1 MSSAWKIERQKN
13 RTKKFRNNETS
24 RDNTYHKRKTL
35 YKRVPSNTNKILKYN
50 EMKSTI
56 KISLFASLF
65 FTSILFTI
73 TEIVAQNKVNQLQ
86 VGTQPDGSI
95 LVPTNQLLKPA
106 GFQVYFPG
114 RPVDLVLI
122 PKKGLLAVKNKSS
135 LDLIRLSDRTILQSL
150 QFPKS
155 GASFKGIYYSESK
168 KKIFVSDAEDLLL
181 VAEISDNNILSWQTP
196 IKMPKPEIGGDPVP
210 CGFVFDGAETFV
222 YVTLSRSNS
231 LARINIADA
240 SIIEIPVGIAP
251 YDVLLKSNTKA
262 YVTNWGGR
270 QPKDGESVY
279 NTSGSNVLVDPVTG
293 IANNGSVSVID
304 LNKNI
309 QIKNIEVGLHPSG
322 MVFNNDKSLLYV
334 ACANSDIIFVI
345 NTETDEVID
354 EISVRMT
361 NELPFGSSPNALTIS
376 PDGKQLYVANGT
388 DNAICVI
395 ETDQPY
401 KVAGFIPTGWYPG
414 SVAVNKSGSFL
425 YVANVKGIGSRNQQ
439 TDRKGFSTHDVLG
452 SISIIPVPTNTELA
466 TMTETVASNNS
477 FPALYSNKSS
487 DGKKKVAVPSLP
499 DQTSHFKHVVYII
512 KENRTYDQV
521 FGDMPQGNGDT
532 SLVHFGYEITP
543 NHHKLAENFVLMDN
557 FYCSGI
563 LSADGH
569 QWTDE
574 AFVTDYIEKS
584 FGDFTRSYPY
594 DGDDALAYASSG
606 FIWDNV
612 LKNGLTFRNYGEFVD
627 AIIEPANATFTEI
640 YNDFKNG
647 TNNISIQAEA
657 NLEQLKPYLC
667 PTFIGF
673 PNKVP
678 DVYRASEFIKELNK
692 FEKNDN
698 FPNFIIMSLPNN
710 HTSGTKPGLPTP
722 RAAVAD
728 NDLALGQIVEAIS
741 NSKFWK
747 ETCIFV
753 TEDDPQAGLDHVDG
767 HRTVGM
773 VFSPYT
779 KRNEVVSTYYSQ
791 INMVRTMENIL
802 GIPPMNQFDLLAEPM
817 FDCFT
822 ETPDFSPY
830 KLIKNNIPLEEINP
844 PLESLNGKK
853 RYWAEKSME
862 QDLDDYDRI
871 NEDDFNRIIWH
882 AMKGYDCPYPMFS
895 GGQ

>member
-1 MSSAWKIERQKN
+1 M
-13 RTKKFRNNETS
+13 
-24 RDNTYHKRKTL
+24 
-35 YKRVPSNTNKILKYN
+35 KIL
-50 EMKSTI
+50 I
-56 KISLFASLF
+56 KISLFACLF
-65 FTSILFTI
+65 VVFFILPA
-73 TEIVAQNKVNQLQ
+73 TEIGAQNKADQMK

-95 LVPTNQLLKPA
+95 LVPTNQLLRPA
-106 GFQVYFPG
+106 GFQVYLPG

-122 PKKGLLAVKNKSS
+122 PDKGLLAVKNKNS
-135 LDLIRLSDRTILQSL
+135 LDLIRLSDRTILRSL

-155 GASFKGIYYSESK
+155 GSSFKGIYYSESK
-168 KKIFVSDAEDLLL
+168 RNIFLTDAEDLLL
-181 VAEISDNNILSWQTP
+181 IANLDDKNVLSWKAP
-196 IKMPKPEIGGDPVP
+196 IKMPKPAIGGDPVP
-210 CGFVFDGAETFV
+210 GGFCFNESENIIFV
-222 YVTLSRSNS
+222 SLSRNNS
-231 LARINIADA
+231 LAVIHIADS

-251 YDVLLKSNTKA
+251 YDVVLQSETKA

-270 QPKDGESVY
+270 QPKEGESVY

-304 LNKNI
+304 LKKNI
-309 QIKNIEVGLHPSG
+309 QVKNIEVSLHPSG
-322 MVFNNDKSLLYV
+322 MVFNNDKSLLFV
-334 ACANSDIIFVI
+334 ACANSDIISVI
-345 NTETDEVID
+345 NTEKDEVTD
-354 EISVRMT
+354 EISVKM
-361 NELPFGSSPNALTIS
+361 NKDLPFGSSPNALTIS
-376 PDGKQLYVANGT
+376 SDGKFLYVANGT

-395 ETDQPY
+395 DTEKPY
-401 KVAGFIPTGWYPG
+401 RVAGFIPTGWYPG
-414 SVAVNKSGSFL
+414 SVAINKSGTVL
-425 YVANVKGIGSRNQQ
+425 YVANVKGAGSRNQR
-439 TDRKGFSTHDVLG
+439 TDRNGYNSHDHLG
-452 SISIIPVPTNTELA
+452 SVSIIPVPDKEELVK
-466 TMTETVASNNS
+466 MTEIVSGNNS
-477 FPALYSNKSS
+477 FSALYSNQNSE
-487 DGKKKVAVPSLP
+487 GKTEVAVPYLP

-543 NHHKLAENFVLMDN
+543 NHHKLAETFVLMDN
-557 FYCSGI
+557 YYCSGV

-574 AFVTDYIEKS
+574 AFVTDYLEKS

-594 DGDDALAYASSG
+594 DGDDALAYASSA

-627 AIIEPANATFTEI
+627 AVIKPANATFTEI

-647 TNNISIQAEA
+647 TNKITIQAEA
-657 NLEQLKPYLC
+657 NLEQLKPYIC

-678 DVYRASEFIKELNK
+678 DVYRAAEFIKELNE

-698 FPNFIIMSLPNN
+698 FPNFIIMLLPND

-728 NDLALGQIVEAIS
+728 NDFALGQIVEAIS

-773 VFSPYT
+773 VISPYT
-779 KRNEVVSTYYSQ
+779 KRKKVVSTYYSQ

-802 GIPPMNQFDLLAEPM
+802 GIPPMNQFDLSAEPM

-822 ETPDFSPY
+822 ESPDFSPY
-830 KLIKNNIPLEEINP
+830 KVIKNNIPLDEINP

-882 AMKGYDCPYPMFS
+882 AMKGYDRPYPELS
-895 GGQ
+895 EK